1 MSNLTS
7 LRRRSVSR
15 DGSRDERCSITHS
28 GFFHFVQLMHSYSS
42 FHYCTIFHFVFLP
55 GYIDQE
61 GAQLFGGGGGGMNFM
76 NMTALF
82 GRGGGGGGGGN
93 GVGIGG
99 NVDNTPLRMRT
110 ASNDVAAVSTA
121 GSSIH
126 GSIG

>member
-1 MSNLTS
+1 MGLE
-7 LRRRSVSR
+7 
-15 DGSRDERCSITHS
+15 DED
-28 GFFHFVQLMHSYSS
+28 VQLLILDFFTSS
-42 FHYCTIFHFVFLP
+42 NSCIHTRHLHYCTIFHFVFLP
-55 GYIDQE
+55 GYIDQG